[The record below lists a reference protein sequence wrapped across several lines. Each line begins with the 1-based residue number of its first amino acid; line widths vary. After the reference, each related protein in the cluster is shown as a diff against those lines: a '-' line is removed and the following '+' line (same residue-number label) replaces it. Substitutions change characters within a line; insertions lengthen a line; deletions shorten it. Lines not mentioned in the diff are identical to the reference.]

1 MAIKQ
6 DAISTYLDIV
16 DLVPQ
21 LYDDE
26 DQSFP
31 VLAPEQMRELII
43 RSDAQLRGELRP
55 SYGSDLSTS
64 VPYAVT
70 PIARFG
76 NSANGKLLLTDGTN
90 SISVSTG
97 ASVYTQVYKFK
108 FTSAT
113 AFSCESDL
121 TGSQGTGA
129 TSGNFTTS
137 DTFVTINSSLWNGVF
152 FTGDVHYLKI
162 YNHESLLSHLSS
174 LLTAQYILDTI
185 YTEEVPDASATA
197 EKYGDKY
204 RFMVRGLQQ
213 GTTFLEK
220 SLISRDITPIQVDY
234 EIDEY
239 GNDATK
245 YKDTDWNPRTG
256 I

>member
-6 DAISTYLDIV
+6 DAICTYLDVV

-26 DQSFP
+26 DQNFP
-31 VLAPEQMRELII
+31 VLSPEAIREMII
-43 RSDAQLRGELRP
+43 RNDSQLRGELRP
-55 SYGSDLSTS
+55 YFGDSISTTT
-64 VPYAVT
+64 PYAVT
-70 PIARFG
+70 PIARYG
-76 NSANGKLLLTDGTN
+76 NSAAGKLLLTNGTN
-90 SISVSTG
+90 DITVSTG
-97 ASVYTQVYKFK
+97 ASIYTQVYKIS
-108 FTSAT
+108 FTSTT
-113 AFSCESDL
+113 AFSVEGDL
-121 TGSQGTGA
+121 TGAQGTGA

-137 DTFVTINSSLWNGVF
+137 DTFVTINSALWSGTF
-152 FTGDVHYLKI
+152 FNGDVHYLKI
-162 YNHESLLSHLSS
+162 YNHEHLLTHLSA

-197 EKYGDKY
+197 EKYGEKY
-204 RFMVRGLQQ
+204 KQTIRMLRN
-213 GTTFLEK
+213 GTAFLEK
-220 SLISRDITPIQVDY
+220 GLTNRDINPIQVDY

-245 YKDTDWNPRTG
+245 YRDADWNPRTG

>member
-6 DAISTYLDIV
+6 DAICTYLDV
-16 DLVPQ
+16 VGLVPQ

-26 DQSFP
+26 DQNFP
-31 VLAPEQMRELII
+31 VLSPEQIREMVI
-43 RSDAQLRGELRP
+43 RNDAQLRAELRP
-55 SYGSDLSTS
+55 YYGDSISTTT
-64 VPYAVT
+64 PYAVT
-70 PIARFG
+70 PVARYG
-76 NSANGKLLLTDGTN
+76 NSANGKLLLTNGTTD
-90 SISVSTG
+90 IAVSTG
-97 ASVYTQVYKFK
+97 ATIYTQVYKFT

-121 TGSQGTGA
+121 TGTQGTGS
-129 TSGNFTTS
+129 TSSAFTTT
-137 DTFVTINSSLWNGVF
+137 DTFVVVNNALWNGTF
-152 FTGDVHYLKI
+152 FNGDVHYLKI
-162 YNHESLLSHLSS
+162 YNHENLLSHLSA
-174 LLTAQYILDTI
+174 LLASQYILDTI

-204 RFMVRGLQQ
+204 TNIVRALQA

-220 SLISRDITPIQVDY
+220 GLSKRDINPIQVDY
-234 EIDEY
+234 EIDQY

-245 YKDTDWNPRTG
+245 YRDTDWNPRTG